1 MDGFVPTVEPAETD
15 HRMVSCCWFVLDGN
29 MERKRMTMYDIIIG
43 AGPAGISAG
52 IYAVSRGKRTLIL
65 EKAQVGGIS
74 LAKFPLLRTILSLRS
89 RKLELHLRLG

>member
-29 MERKRMTMYDIIIG
+29 MERKCMTMYDIIIG

-65 EKAQVGGIS
+65 EKPRWAVS
-74 LAKFPLLRTILSLRS
+74 LAKFPLLRTILPLRS